1 MAWRNESKTHLLR
14 KKGLSRGTAKAS
26 LGSPKDDRAPQAL
39 MLDVGAQSNR
49 MLEQAR

>member
-1 MAWRNESKTHLLR
+1 MHLPR

-26 LGSPKDDRAPQAL
+26 LGCLKDDRAPQAL
-39 MLDVGAQSNR
+39 VLNVGAQSIR